1 MFHGERRYPLSNLT
15 EKIFGAAFQVHNRLG
30 QSFQEKV
37 YENALVEELKAIG
50 LFVDQQ
56 KPKTVLYGGKPVG
69 DFIADLLVERS
80 VVVELKA
87 NRTIDRSHDNQLLN
101 YLKSSGIEVGLLINL
116 GESIQVKQ
124 KIFTAKVNKSV

>member
-1 MFHGERRYPLSNLT
+1 LFHGERRYPLSNLT

>member
-1 MFHGERRYPLSNLT
+1 
-15 EKIFGAAFQVHNRLG
+15 
-30 QSFQEKV
+30 
-37 YENALVEELKAIG
+37 
-50 LFVDQQ
+50 
-56 KPKTVLYGGKPVG
+56 LYGGKPVG

>member
-1 MFHGERRYPLSNLT
+1 M
-15 EKIFGAAFQVHNRLG
+15 HNRLG

-101 YLKSSGIEVGLLINL
+101 YLKSSGIEVGLLVNL